1 MQRPCSNFSPAA
13 FQFHQKV
20 FGEEFMKNRKK
31 LLIVLGMGVC
41 ALALMSLAASNVLFV
56 ADLKKLETE
65 RIQLNMS
72 RVLATFSAEM
82 DAMKRTVSDWAI
94 WDDTY
99 SFMKTG
105 DSDYPRKYLQPEAL
119 AVINVAMVLF
129 VDTHG
134 RLMNGVSYD
143 PSRKNLVPVSEEDLK
158 SLLHQGILPVTQ
170 RPDWIMGGV
179 VLLPRGPV
187 IISSHDILKSDGSG
201 PSAGTLIMARRIDP
215 STAPSLAGMEPVPV
229 SFHHINDKE
238 IPADLGKKSSFA
250 TSAPS
255 IAIRSVDSDALVAY
269 YVLKG
274 SGGVPAV
281 VVRTV
286 LPMATVKPLRGLLLS
301 HLLWVTGIVLISLPF
316 VIYFLRTLITSW
328 RHIRE
333 TSDGGGETRQE
344 IEYLARSA
352 LEMLPE
358 HIAILDENG
367 TIIAVNQHWKNFTPV
382 NPLVGTAAPEGANY
396 LALCEAA
403 TGENAEYALAFA
415 AGIRSVLSETK
426 ELFSL
431 EFSCKSGETQRWYL
445 GRVSR
450 FTVNGRARIMVV
462 QKNIT
467 DLKDA
472 ERDIRKLACYD
483 PLSGLPNRFLMHDR
497 LTLSLAR
504 AKRNHSLVAVLLFD
518 LDCFKLINES
528 FGHSSGDILLS
539 AVALRLSEHV
549 RESDTLARM
558 GGDEF
563 VLILN
568 DIIAEEEVVRMV
580 RKILDSLS
588 PPFEIGK
595 QEVFVGVSVGIALYP
610 ADAKEKDRLLKCAET
625 AMYQAKKR
633 GGNSYQFYSAELNL
647 NAEERLAMETNLR
660 YALEREELSLHFQP
674 WRDLKTGTISG
685 MEALLRW
692 RHPVWGYVS
701 PEKFIPVA
709 EETGL
714 LIPLGEWVLRTACT
728 QAKMLQQSG
737 FPSLRIAVNLSGRQM
752 KHYHLLDSIK
762 EILATTG
769 LNPACLELEITE
781 SCIIDNVE
789 DNVLLLHAIKQLGVE
804 ISIDDFGTG
813 YSSLNYLKCFP
824 IDKIKIDQSF
834 VRGVP
839 EKSIDSA
846 LTQAIIAMSRS
857 LHLKVIAEGVET
869 EEQLVFLR
877 ENGCDEVQGYHI
889 CPPLPIEHV
898 RELLTDR
905 SIPCGH
911 LLSSSANEHI
921 PTSQMT
927 H

>member
-1 MQRPCSNFSPAA
+1 
-13 FQFHQKV
+13 
-20 FGEEFMKNRKK
+20 MKKRKR

-41 ALALMSLAASNVLFV
+41 ALAIMSLAASNVLFV
-56 ADLKKLETE
+56 ADLRKLETE

-72 RVLATFSAEM
+72 RVLAIVSTEM
-82 DAMKRTVSDWAI
+82 GAMKRTVSDWAI

-105 DSDYPRKYLQPEAL
+105 DSGYPRKNLRPETLATIDVAL
-119 AVINVAMVLF
+119 VLF
-129 VDTHG
+129 VDTHD
-134 RLMNGVSYD
+134 RLVHGVSCD
-143 PSRKNLVPVSEEDLK
+143 PGRKRLVPVPEEDLK
-158 SLLHQGILPVTQ
+158 SLAHQGILPATP
-170 RPDWIMGGV
+170 RPERMMGGV

-215 STAPSLAGMEPVPV
+215 SRAPSVAGMEPVPV
-229 SFHHINDKE
+229 SFHHLNDRE
-238 IPADLGKKSSFA
+238 IPADLVKKATSA

-255 IAIRSVDSDALVAY
+255 IAIRGAGRDAMAAY
-269 YVLKG
+269 SVLKG
-274 SGGVPAV
+274 SGGTPGV

-301 HLLWVTGIVLISLPF
+301 HLLWVAGTVLIFLPF
-316 VIYFLRTLITSW
+316 VYYLLRTLVASW
-328 RHIRE
+328 RKMRE
-333 TSDGGGETRQE
+333 TADGGDTRQE
-344 IEYLARSA
+344 VESLAQSA

-367 TIIAVNQHWKNFTPV
+367 TIIAVNRHWKNTGPAH
-382 NPLVGTAAPEGANY
+382 PLVGESAQKGANY
-396 LALCEAA
+396 LALCESA
-403 TGENAEYALAFA
+403 TGDNAEYAFAFA
-415 AGIRSVLSETK
+415 EGIRSVLSEIK
-426 ELFSL
+426 EFFSL
-431 EFSCKSGETQRWYL
+431 EYPCTSGETQRWYL

-497 LTLSLAR
+497 LTQSLAR
-504 AKRNHSLVAVLLFD
+504 AKRIHGLVAVLLFD
-518 LDCFKLINES
+518 LDCFKLINDS
-528 FGHSSGDILLS
+528 FGHSSGDILLA
-539 AVALRLSEHV
+539 AVASRLAEHV

-568 DIIAEEEVVRMV
+568 DIKAEEDIVRIV

-588 PPFEIGK
+588 TPFEIGRR
-595 QEVFVGVSVGIALYP
+595 EVFVGVSVGIALYP
-610 ADAKEKDRLLKCAET
+610 GDAKEKDRLLKSAET
-625 AMYQAKKR
+625 AMYQAKKG

-660 YALEREELSLHFQP
+660 YALEREELFLHFQP
-674 WRDLKTGTISG
+674 WRDLKTGSISG

-692 RHPVWGYVS
+692 RHPVWGYVP

-714 LIPLGEWVLRTACT
+714 LITLGEWVLRTACT
-728 QAKMLQQSG
+728 QAKILQQSG
-737 FPSLRIAVNLSGRQM
+737 HPSLRVAVNLSGRQM
-752 KHYHLLDSIK
+752 KHYRLLDSIK
-762 EILATTG
+762 EILSTTG

-824 IDKIKIDQSF
+824 IDKIKIDRSF

-839 EKSIDSA
+839 EKSVESA

-857 LHLKVIAEGVET
+857 LHLKVIAEGVEN
-869 EEQLVFLR
+869 EEQLAFLR
-877 ENGCDEVQGYHI
+877 ENGCDEAQGFHI
-889 CPPLPIEHV
+889 CSPLPIEDV
-898 RELLTDR
+898 RKILTCR
-905 SIPCGH
+905 STP
-911 LLSSSANEHI
+911 SSPIFPSAANEKTVT
-921 PTSQMT
+921 PPLTP
-927 H
+927 